1 MLETGLVKLDDKL
14 VKIEATI
21 IRTKSDVSKP
31 LSTAQAAP
39 TTNPPPTPTSTNTPS
54 QSSQIL
60 INSPL
65 ESSEDAPSE
74 DPLEG
79 FVFSASSPA
88 NNLNWYLLTTQMPH
102 LEHPCYPRRA
112 SPACPGMLK
121 ISPGTNSPSG
131 IFLISTRQILSSW
144 ANPRC
149 INVIC
154 NPPWSI
160 LEVSIPT
167 HYVLMTSLIQNFL

>member
-1 MLETGLVKLDDKL
+1 MKLKMLEDKQRQDLSSKFFSPSMDSSSSFSAHSDSSWSSNCSCQIRSKISANSLNIENLQKMLETGLVKLDDKL

-88 NNLNWYLLTTQMPH
+88 NNLN
-102 LEHPCYPRRA
+102 
-112 SPACPGMLK
+112 
-121 ISPGTNSPSG
+121 
-131 IFLISTRQILSSW
+131 
-144 ANPRC
+144 
-149 INVIC
+149 
-154 NPPWSI
+154 
-160 LEVSIPT
+160 
-167 HYVLMTSLIQNFL
+167 